1 MPSFILPVLLVLVA
15 VVLLV
20 VVMTA
25 VRNYI
30 KVPPN
35 KVAVFYGR
43 RRRTADGANVGFRLV
58 TGGAALKWPI
68 LESVS
73 YLDLTIFPIDLDVRD
88 VPNKDGVLVSVQA
101 RGQR

>member
-1 MPSFILPVLLVLVA
+1 MQALGLSLIPVLLFLTAIA
-15 VVLLV
+15 VLV

-43 RRRTADGANVGFRLV
+43 RRRTAEGSSVGFRLV

-68 LESVS
+68 LRTPIVS
-73 YLDLTIFPIDLDVRD
+73 LLRTAA
-88 VPNKDGVLVSVQA
+88 SC
-101 RGQR
+101 